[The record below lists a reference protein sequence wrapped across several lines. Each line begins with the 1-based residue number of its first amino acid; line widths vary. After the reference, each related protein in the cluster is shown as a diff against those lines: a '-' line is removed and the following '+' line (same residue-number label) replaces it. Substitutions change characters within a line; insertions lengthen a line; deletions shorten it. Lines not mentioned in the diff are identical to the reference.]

1 MKLSLDSAAAANFIR
16 AYGRGT
22 LTINEETV
30 SRSVIVTP
38 ERIIH
43 DWPPQTFEQLEHAH
57 FEGLAALEPAVVLLG
72 TGERLRFPT
81 PAHSAFLLERGIGL
95 EVMDTA
101 AACRTYNIL
110 AAEGRKVAAALLM
123 I

>member
-1 MKLSLDSAAAANFIR
+1 MKLSLETPASVNFIR
-16 AYGRGT
+16 SYARGT
-22 LTINEETV
+22 ITINEETV
-30 SRSVIVTP
+30 SRSVIVMSN
-38 ERIIH
+38 RIIR
-43 DWPPQTFEQLEHAH
+43 DWPPQTFEQLESAH
-57 FEGLAALEPAVVLLG
+57 FEGLAALDPEVVLLG
-72 TGERLRFPT
+72 TGERLRFPA
-81 PAHSAFLLERGIGL
+81 PAHSACLLEHGIGL